1 MRLKQR
7 ASLRTCPGSLRKED
21 PLNRGS
27 KQRRKPHCK
36 VADPKAEREGEFGR
50 KDVLNYTNEPQ
61 FLDSVQERGR
71 RIPTQRRRSSIELQ
85 PMFLLETEFV
95 LGSHIFGPH
104 IEVTFLGVQPDLF
117 IHTWR
122 EG

>member
-7 ASLRTCPGSLRKED
+7 ASLRTCPASLRKED

-27 KQRRKPHCK
+27 KQPRKPHCK

-50 KDVLNYTNEPQ
+50 KDVLNYTNGPQ
-61 FLDSVQERGR
+61 FLGSVQERGR

-117 IHTWR
+117 IKS
-122 EG
+122 G